1 MLSKKQKIKEEMK
14 DKKEEMEKNRY
25 KVEEDTF
32 KDYPGN
38 YEEVI

>member
-14 DKKEEMEKNRY
+14 DKKEEMEKNKY

-32 KDYPGN
+32 KDYPGK
-38 YEEVI
+38 YDEVI